1 MTRNYA
7 WHDTRI
13 KMGNNGTLGI
23 IADDMT
29 GALMVAAYYE
39 TAGIRTAVVT
49 DIEAIRECAGEA
61 VVIWAGRTRLAEPD
75 EAKRQITRA
84 ADAFDAIGCDQVIYK
99 VCASFDST
107 EQGNVGPA
115 ADLLRARYN
124 PSSLLFCPG
133 FPKFNA
139 TVHQG
144 YLFYRSRLISES
156 VKRYDPATP
165 MSDPDMVR
173 FIGKQ
178 TNEPIGLLPH
188 SVLLK
193 GKDAAQAHLDELAN
207 AGKCY
212 CVVDASDDGDVRIA
226 AELARA
232 QPTMVSSDAVLIQ
245 LGIDRFAPKP
255 AITIAPPLPSHGTA
269 AVLVGTVGPIAD
281 GQIAVFA
288 EQHPVLTLDLT
299 KDGDIDAMV
308 SKAMEWAKDHHGK
321 QPYLISTA
329 VSDTRVKE
337 IQTELGV
344 RGASEKGEK
353 LISELAAAISELGVD
368 KLIVVGGETSG
379 GVIKRLGLQRLRAL
393 PDNGIGTGFCRSEGN
408 DQIIF
413 FFKSGKT
420 GTETVFLDSLAAM

>member
-1 MTRNYA
+1 
-7 WHDTRI
+7 
-13 KMGNNGTLGI
+13 MGNQSALGI

-39 TAGIRTAVVT
+39 TAGIKTAVVT
-49 DIEAIRECAGEA
+49 EIDAITECKGET
-61 VVIWAGRTRLAEPD
+61 VVIWAGRTRLAEPQ
-75 EAKRQITRA
+75 EACLQITRA

-115 ADLLRARYN
+115 ADTLRARYN

-178 TNEPIGLLPH
+178 TAEPVGLLPH
-188 SVLLK
+188 SILLK
-193 GKDAAQAHLDELAN
+193 GREAAQAHLDVLAKD
-207 AGKCY
+207 GTCY
-212 CVVDASDDGDVRIA
+212 CVVDASDDGDVKIA

-245 LGIDRFAPKP
+245 LGIDRFAPQAVVKV
-255 AITIAPPLPSHGTA
+255 APPPPSEGTA

-281 GQIAVFA
+281 GQIAIFA
-288 EQHPVLTLDLT
+288 RQHPVLTLDLIN
-299 KDGDIDAMV
+299 DGSVDEMV
-308 SKAMEWAKDHHGK
+308 SKSMQWAKAHHGK

-329 VSDTRVKE
+329 VSDQRVKE
-337 IQTELGV
+337 IQTELSV
-344 RGASEKGEK
+344 RGASEKGER
-353 LISELAAAISELGVD
+353 LISELAAAIFELGID

-379 GVIKRLGLQRLRAL
+379 GVIKRLGLQRLRAF
-393 PDNGIGTGFCRSEGN
+393 PDNGIGTGFCESEGN
-408 DQIIF
+408 DQIRF

-420 GTETVFLDSLAAM
+420 GNETVLLDALAAM

>member
-1 MTRNYA
+1 MRT
-7 WHDTRI
+7 
-13 KMGNNGTLGI
+13 KMGNTATLGI

-39 TAGIRTAVVT
+39 TAGIKTAVVT
-49 DIEAIRECAGEA
+49 EIDAIRECKGEA
-61 VVIWAGRTRLAEPD
+61 VVIWAGRTRLADPD
-75 EAKRQITRA
+75 EARRQITHA
-84 ADAFDAIGCDQVIYK
+84 ADAFDAIECDQVIYK

-115 ADLLRARYN
+115 ADILRARYN
-124 PSSLLFCPG
+124 PGSLLFCPG

-178 TNEPIGLLPH
+178 TAEPVGLLPH
-188 SVLLK
+188 SILLK
-193 GKDAAQAHLDELAN
+193 GGDAAQTHLDALAK
-207 AGKCY
+207 AGTCY
-212 CVVDASDDGDVRIA
+212 CVVDSSDDGDVKIA
-226 AELARA
+226 AELARS

-245 LGIDRFAPKP
+245 LGIDRFAPRP
-255 AITIAPPLPSHGTA
+255 AITVAPPSPNNGTA

-281 GQIAVFA
+281 MQIAVFA
-288 EQHPVLTLDLT
+288 EKHPVLTLDLIR
-299 KDGDIDAMV
+299 DGSIAEMV
-308 SKAMEWAKDHHGK
+308 SKSMQWAQAHHGN

-329 VSDTRVKE
+329 VNDARVKE
-337 IQTELGV
+337 IQAELGV
-344 RGASEKGEK
+344 RGASEKGER
-353 LISELAAAISELGVD
+353 LISELASAISELGID
-368 KLIVVGGETSG
+368 KLVVVGGETSG
-379 GVIKRLGLQRLRAL
+379 GVIERLGLQRLRAF
-393 PDNGIGTGFCRSEGN
+393 PDNGIGTGFCVSEGN
-408 DQIIF
+408 EQIRF

-420 GTETVFLDSLAAM
+420 GTETVLLDALAVM

>member
-1 MTRNYA
+1 
-7 WHDTRI
+7 
-13 KMGNNGTLGI
+13 MGSTATLGI

-39 TAGIRTAVVT
+39 TAGIKTAVVT
-49 DIEAIRECAGEA
+49 EIDAIRQCGGES
-61 VVIWAGRTRLAEPD
+61 VVIWAGRTRLADPE
-75 EAKRQITRA
+75 EACLKITRA

-107 EQGNVGPA
+107 ETGNIGPA
-115 ADLLRARYN
+115 ADILSARYN

-178 TNEPIGLLPH
+178 TAEPVGLLPH
-188 SVLLK
+188 SVMLK
-193 GKDAAQAHLDELAN
+193 GREAAQEHLN
-207 AGKCY
+207 AMATEGTCY
-212 CVVDASDDGDVRIA
+212 CVVDASDDGDVKIA
-226 AELARA
+226 AELART
-232 QPTMVSSDAVLIQ
+232 QPTLVSSDAVLIQ

-255 AITIAPPLPSHGTA
+255 AISVAPPLPSSGTA

-288 EQHPVLTLDLT
+288 EKHPVLTLDLI
-299 KDGDIDAMV
+299 KDGSVEAMV
-308 SKAMEWAKDHHGK
+308 SKSMQWAKTHHGN
-321 QPYLISTA
+321 QPYLISTT
-329 VSDTRVKE
+329 VHDSRVKE
-337 IQTELGV
+337 IQAELGV
-344 RGASEKGEK
+344 RGASEKGER
-353 LISELAAAISELGVD
+353 LMSELAYAISQLGVN

-379 GVIKRLGLQRLRAL
+379 GVIKRLGIQRLRAL
-393 PDNGIGTGFCRSEGN
+393 PDNGIGTGFCESEDCN
-408 DQIIF
+408 QTRF

-420 GTETVFLDSLAAM
+420 GTETVLLDALAAM

>member
-1 MTRNYA
+1 M
-7 WHDTRI
+7 
-13 KMGNNGTLGI
+13 KMGSTATLGI

-39 TAGIRTAVVT
+39 TAGIKTAVVT
-49 DIEAIRECAGEA
+49 EIDAIRECGGEA
-61 VVIWAGRTRLAEPD
+61 VVIWAGRTRLADPE
-75 EAKRQITRA
+75 EACLQITRA

-107 EQGNVGPA
+107 ERGNVGPA
-115 ADLLRARYN
+115 ADILSARYN

-178 TNEPIGLLPH
+178 TAEPVGLLPH
-188 SVLLK
+188 SVMLK
-193 GKDAAQAHLDELAN
+193 GGEAAQEHLN
-207 AGKCY
+207 AMATEGTCY
-212 CVVDASDDGDVRIA
+212 CVVDASDDGDVKIA

-255 AITIAPPLPSHGTA
+255 AISVAPPLPSNGTA

-288 EQHPVLTLDLT
+288 EKHPVLTLDLI
-299 KDGDIDAMV
+299 KDGSVEAMV
-308 SKAMEWAKDHHGK
+308 SKSMQWAKTHHGN
-321 QPYLISTA
+321 QPYLISTT
-329 VSDTRVKE
+329 VHDSRVKE
-337 IQTELGV
+337 IQAELGV
-344 RGASEKGEK
+344 RGASEKGER
-353 LISELAAAISELGVD
+353 LMSELAYAISQLGVN

-379 GVIKRLGLQRLRAL
+379 GVIKRLGIQRLRAL
-393 PDNGIGTGFCRSEGN
+393 PDNGIGTGFCESEDCN
-408 DQIIF
+408 QTRF

-420 GTETVFLDSLAAM
+420 GTETVLLDALAVM

>member
-1 MTRNYA
+1 MEKTA
-7 WHDTRI
+7 
-13 KMGNNGTLGI
+13 TLGI

-39 TAGIRTAVVT
+39 TAGIKTAVVT
-49 DIEAIRECAGEA
+49 EIDAIRECNGET
-61 VVIWAGRTRLAEPD
+61 VVIWAGRTRLADPEQ
-75 EAKRQITRA
+75 ACLQITLA
-84 ADAFDAIGCDQVIYK
+84 ADALDAIGCDQVIYK

-107 EQGNVGPA
+107 ERGNVGPA
-115 ADLLRARYN
+115 ADTLRARYN
-124 PSSLLFCPG
+124 PTSFLFCPG

-178 TNEPIGLLPH
+178 TVEPVGLLPH

-193 GKDAAQAHLDELAN
+193 GREAAQAHLN
-207 AGKCY
+207 AMATEGTCY
-212 CVVDASDDGDVRIA
+212 CVVDASDDGDVKIA
-226 AELARA
+226 AELARS

-255 AITIAPPLPSHGTA
+255 AISVPPPLPSNGTA

-288 EQHPVLTLDLT
+288 EKHPVLTLDLI
-299 KDGDIDAMV
+299 KDGSVEAMV
-308 SKAMEWAKDHHGK
+308 SKSMQWAKAHHGN
-321 QPYLISTA
+321 QPYLISTT
-329 VSDTRVKE
+329 VQDSRVKE
-337 IQTELGV
+337 IQAELGV
-344 RGASEKGEK
+344 RGASEKGER
-353 LISELAAAISELGVD
+353 LMSELAYAISKLGIN

-379 GVIKRLGLQRLRAL
+379 GVIKRLGLLRLRAFA
-393 PDNGIGTGFCRSEGN
+393 DNGIGTGFCESDNRN
-408 DQIIF
+408 QTRF

-420 GTETVFLDSLAAM
+420 GTETVLLDALAAM